1 MSVMDRPLL
10 RIFRRRIPASTG
22 SRAARRRLP
31 LRLRIALLSGALAL
45 VVSFTLVLFIN
56 AIALDSFHRIILV
69 NPTLIVQAARRASQD
84 PNFFKNASF
93 AFRGNPLERALLL
106 ELRTISLIGFG
117 LVALL
122 TSACAYWLAG
132 LTLRPIKRVSEA
144 AKRISASTLDTRL
157 ALPGPQDEVK
167 ELADTFDSM
176 LGRLQS
182 TFEQQ
187 GRFVGDVAH
196 ELRTPLASLRTN
208 LEVVTSDPQAD
219 LEDYREMAATQERA
233 LTRLERLVSDLLI
246 LARSEQPPAQQQNL
260 ADVAL
265 GPLLEEVCSDL
276 QSTAEKHDIT
286 LELRNERDLD
296 VVVRGDAVLLARV
309 FSNLVENGIYYN
321 HPGGKVALA
330 LDQKASHAII
340 RIADT
345 GIGIATDSQPHIFER
360 FYRVEP
366 TCRNRGTGL
375 GLSIVAAITQQH
387 GGHVQVESVPGQ
399 GSIFTVLLPLPA
411 AFPVT
416 SVTRA
421 T

>member
-1 MSVMDRPLL
+1 MSTRKRPLPHL
-10 RIFRRRIPASTG
+10 FRRRAPGSTSATKSG
-22 SRAARRRLP
+22 RRLP

-69 NPTLIVQAARRASQD
+69 NPTLIVQVAKHASQD
-84 PNFFKNASF
+84 PNFLKDTSF
-93 AFRGNPLERALLL
+93 IVKGNPLERALLL

-157 ALPGPQDEVK
+157 ALPGPRDEVK

-176 LGRLQS
+176 LERLQS

-208 LEVVTSDPQAD
+208 LEVVTSDPQAT

-246 LARSEQPPAQQQNL
+246 LARSEQPADQRHEF

-265 GPLLEEVCSDL
+265 WPLLEEVCGDL
-276 QSTAEKHDIT
+276 RQTAEAHDIT
-286 LELRNERDLD
+286 LELHNERDLD
-296 VVVRGDAVLLARV
+296 VVARGDAGLLARV

-321 HPGGKVALA
+321 HPGGKVAVS
-330 LDQKASHAII
+330 LDQKASLAII

-345 GIGIATDSQPHIFER
+345 GFGIAPEQQPHIFER
-360 FYRVEP
+360 FYRVDTSP
-366 TCRNRGTGL
+366 QCRRHGTGL
-375 GLSIVAAITQQH
+375 GLSIVSAITQQH
-387 GGHVQVESVPGQ
+387 DGQVQVESSPGR
-399 GSIFTVLLPLPA
+399 GSIFTVVLPLPQE
-411 AFPVT
+411 
-416 SVTRA
+416 SSA